1 MTRNKTNLLTKELVL
16 KFLSHHKLMT
26 IATFGE
32 FPWIASAYYTFDQDL
47 NLYFLSDPSTL
58 HVKQILRNPKVS
70 VAISDSHQDIN
81 KDKRGLQS
89 FGIAKQISG
98 VAKIKHVLMLW
109 KTNLRVVDPTL
120 THKVVVGS
128 MFKIIPKR
136 IKLFDQRLFKVEDGK
151 EPVLEL

>member
-1 MTRNKTNLLTKELVL
+1 MIKKKKYFLTKKLVL
-16 KFLSHHKLMT
+16 HFLTNHKLMT

-32 FPWIASAYYTFDQDL
+32 FPWIASVYYTFDQNL

-58 HVKQILRNPKVS
+58 HVKQILRNSKVS

-81 KDKRGLQS
+81 KEKRGLQLS
-89 FGIAKQISG
+89 GIAQQISG
-98 VAKIKHVLMLW
+98 FAKIKHVLTLW
-109 KTNLRVVDPTL
+109 KTNLGVVDPTL
-120 THKVVVGS
+120 TYKVVVGS

-136 IKLFDQRLFKVEDGK
+136 IKLFDQKLFKVDDGK